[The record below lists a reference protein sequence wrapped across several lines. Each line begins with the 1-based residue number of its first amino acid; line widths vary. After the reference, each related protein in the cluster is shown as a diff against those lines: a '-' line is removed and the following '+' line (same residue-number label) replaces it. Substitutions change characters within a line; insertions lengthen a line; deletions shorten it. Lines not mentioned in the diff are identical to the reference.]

1 MPADPELKTMSK
13 KMLDSLLAG
22 KLRDPDGG
30 GMLTPPLKHIVLARG
45 LGEAAASLVA
55 PLSLGKSLAVVM
67 DPDTRTAMGAEVA
80 ASLAAAY
87 SVEEIVLP
95 RHPHPDM
102 DAVDSVIAR
111 TQKANALIAVGSG
124 SVNDITKYAA
134 HLTGRP
140 YAVFGTAPSMN
151 GYTSVS
157 AAITEGGLK
166 KSLPATL
173 PKGVFLDLD
182 VMAAAPQRLIASGFG
197 DSLAR
202 ATAQTDWLMAHLL
215 LGKPYRE
222 TPFMLL
228 ADDEEAMIAAAPA
241 LKASDVEAIELLVRT
256 LVMSGLGMTLCGGS
270 YPASQGEHL
279 IAHYI
284 DMRGENLP
292 QAYHGEHIS
301 VTTLTMA
308 RLQERM
314 LALPA
319 LQLKPTTDTEASMI
333 EKFGEEVGRA
343 CWVAF
348 SPKVFDKG
356 PREELNRKLAREW
369 PAIRDRLRAVAR
381 SEAEIK
387 KALVAVGA
395 PTTPDDVGL
404 PLPFYREAVANAR
417 LIRDRFTMLDLA
429 AMSVEPIETG
439 I

>member
-1 MPADPELKTMSK
+1 
-13 KMLDSLLAG
+13 
-22 KLRDPDGG
+22 
-30 GMLTPPLKHIVLARG
+30 
-45 LGEAAASLVA
+45 
-55 PLSLGKSLAVVM
+55 M
-67 DPDTRTAMGAEVA
+67 DPDTRKALGEKVA
-80 ASLAAAY
+80 ASLATAY
-87 SVEEIVLP
+87 AVEEIVLP

-102 DAVDSVIAR
+102 DAVNGVIER
-111 TQKANALIAVGSG
+111 TRRANALIAIGSG

-134 HLTGRP
+134 HLTGKP

-157 AAITEGGLK
+157 AAITDKGLK

-182 VMAAAPQRLIASGFG
+182 VMAAAPRRLIASGFG
-197 DSLAR
+197 DLLAR

-228 ADDEEAMIAAAPA
+228 ADDEDAMIAAAPA
-241 LKASDVEAIELLVRT
+241 LKAGDVAAIELLVRT
-256 LVMSGLGMTLCGGS
+256 LVMSGLGMTFCGGS

-314 LALPA
+314 LALAA
-319 LQLKPTTDTEASMI
+319 LQLAPTKDTEASMI
-333 EKFGEEVGRA
+333 ATFGDDIGRA
-343 CWVAF
+343 CWEAF
-348 SPKVFDKG
+348 RPKVFDK
-356 PREELNRKLAREW
+356 EATAAINLKLKTEW
-369 PAIRDRLRAVAR
+369 PAIRARLRSVAR
-381 SEAEIK
+381 SEAEIR

-395 PTTPDDVGL
+395 PTTSADVGL
-404 PLPFYREAVANAR
+404 PLPFYREAVG
-417 LIRDRFTMLDLA
+417 M
-429 AMSVEPIETG
+429 PG
-439 I
+439 

>member
-1 MPADPELKTMSK
+1 MSK
-13 KMLDSLLAG
+13 EMLDMLLAG

-30 GMLTPPLKHIVLARG
+30 GMLVSPLRYIVLARG
-45 LGEAAASLVA
+45 LGEATVSLVA
-55 PLSLGKSLAVVM
+55 PLSFGRSLAVVM
-67 DPDTRTAMGAEVA
+67 DPDTRIAMGAKVA
-80 ASLAAAY
+80 ASLAAHYA
-87 SVEEIVLP
+87 VEEFVLP
-95 RHPHPDM
+95 PHPHPDM
-102 DAVDSVIAR
+102 DQVDAVMAKTVNAD
-111 TQKANALIAVGSG
+111 ALIAVGSG
-124 SVNDITKYAA
+124 SINDITKYAA
-134 HLTGRP
+134 HRAGKP

-157 AAITEGGLK
+157 AAITEKGLK
-166 KSLPATL
+166 KSLPASL

-182 VMAAAPQRLIASGFG
+182 VLAAAPRRLIAAGFG

-215 LGKPYRE
+215 LGTPYRE
-222 TPFMLL
+222 APFMLL

-241 LKASDVEAIELLVRT
+241 LKAGDVAAIALLART

-284 DMRGENLP
+284 DMRREDLP
-292 QAYHGEHIS
+292 QAYHGEHIA

-308 RLQERM
+308 ALQERI

-319 LQLKPTTDTEASMI
+319 LQLAPPGDTEKSMI

-343 CWVAF
+343 CWEAF
-348 SPKVFDKG
+348 RPKLFD
-356 PREELNRKLAREW
+356 RSATDRLNHKLAREW
-369 PAIRDRLRAVAR
+369 PAIRERLRAVAR
-381 SEAEIK
+381 PEAQLRQ
-387 KALVAVGA
+387 ALLAVGA
-395 PTTPDDVGL
+395 PTTPEDVGL

-429 AMSVEPIETG
+429 AMSVDG
-439 I
+439 IA

>member
-1 MPADPELKTMSK
+1 MSREL
-13 KMLDSLLAG
+13 LDSLLAG
-22 KLRDPDGG
+22 KLRDPDDG
-30 GMLTPPLKHIVLARG
+30 GMLIPPLRHIVLARG

-55 PLSLGKSLAVVM
+55 PLSFGKSLTVVM
-67 DPDTRTAMGAEVA
+67 DPDTQAVLGAKVV
-80 ASLAAAY
+80 ASLATAY
-87 SVEEIVLP
+87 DVEEIVLP

-102 DAVDSVIAR
+102 DTVNGVIAR
-111 TQKANALIAVGSG
+111 TQKPNALIAIGSG

-157 AAITEGGLK
+157 AAITEHGLK
-166 KSLPATL
+166 KSLPASL

-182 VMAAAPQRLIASGFG
+182 VMAAAP
-197 DSLAR
+197 
-202 ATAQTDWLMAHLL
+202 
-215 LGKPYRE
+215 
-222 TPFMLL
+222 
-228 ADDEEAMIAAAPA
+228 A
-241 LKASDVEAIELLVRT
+241 LKAGDVSAIELLVRT

-284 DMRGENLP
+284 DMRGRDLP
-292 QAYHGEHIS
+292 KAYHGEHIA

-314 LALPA
+314 LARPT
-319 LQLKPTTDTEASMI
+319 LQLAPTGDTEASMI

-343 CWVAF
+343 CWAAF
-348 SPKVFDKG
+348 RPKVFDEDAT
-356 PREELNRKLAREW
+356 EELNLKLAREW
-369 PAIRDRLRAVAR
+369 PMIRDRLRSVAR
-381 SEAEIK
+381 FETEIK
-387 KALVAVGA
+387 RALLAVGA

-429 AMSVEPIETG
+429 AMAVEPIEAC

>member
-1 MPADPELKTMSK
+1 MSK
-13 KMLDSLLAG
+13 EMLDRLLAG
-22 KLRDPDGG
+22 KLRDPDSG
-30 GMLTPPLKHIVLARG
+30 GMLVPPLKHIVLARG
-45 LGEAAASLVA
+45 LGGAAASLVA
-55 PLSLGKSLAVVM
+55 PLSFGNSLAVVM
-67 DPDTRTAMGAEVA
+67 DPDTRAVLGANVA
-80 ASLAAAY
+80 TSLAAVSA
-87 SVEEIVLP
+87 VDEIVLP
-95 RHPHPDM
+95 RQPHPDM
-102 DAVDSVIAR
+102 DAVNGVIAK

-157 AAITEGGLK
+157 AAITENGLK
-166 KSLPATL
+166 KSLSAAL

-182 VMAAAPQRLIASGFG
+182 VMAAAPRRLIASGFG

-222 TPFMLL
+222 APFMLL
-228 ADDEEAMIAAAPA
+228 ADDEEAMIAVAPA
-241 LKASDVEAIELLVRT
+241 LKAGDVAAIELLVRT
-256 LVMSGLGMTLCGGS
+256 LVMSGIGMTLCGGS

-284 DMRGENLP
+284 DMRGKNLP

-314 LALPA
+314 LTLPA
-319 LQLKPTTDTEASMI
+319 LQLKPTRDTEASMI
-333 EKFGEEVGRA
+333 EKFGEDVGRA
-343 CWVAF
+343 CWAAF
-348 SPKVFDKG
+348 GPKVFDKSATD
-356 PREELNRKLAREW
+356 ELNRKLATEW
-369 PAIRDRLRAVAR
+369 PTIRDRLRSVAR
-381 SEAEIK
+381 SEAELK

-395 PTTPDDVGL
+395 PIAPEDVGL

-429 AMSVEPIETG
+429 AMSVEPIEAG

>member
-1 MPADPELKTMSK
+1 MSK
-13 KMLDSLLAG
+13 EMLDSLLAG
-22 KLRDPDGG
+22 KLRDPDGS
-30 GMLTPPLKHIVLARG
+30 GMLVPPLKHIVLARG
-45 LGEAAASLVA
+45 LGESAASLVA
-55 PLSLGKSLAVVM
+55 PLSFGKSLAVVM
-67 DPDTRTAMGAEVA
+67 DPDTRKVLGERA
-80 ASLAAAY
+80 ATSLSTTY
-87 SVEEIVLP
+87 SVDEIILP
-95 RHPHPDM
+95 RQPHPDM
-102 DAVDSVIAR
+102 DAVNSVIAK
-111 TQKANALIAVGSG
+111 TEGADALIAIGSG
-124 SVNDITKYAA
+124 SVNDISKYAA

-173 PKGVFLDLD
+173 PKAVFLDLD
-182 VMAAAPQRLIASGFG
+182 VMAAAPRRLIASGFG

-228 ADDEEAMIAAAPA
+228 ADDEDAMIAAAPA
-241 LKASDVEAIELLVRT
+241 LKVGDVAAVELLVRT

-284 DMRGENLP
+284 DMQGRNLP

-308 RLQERM
+308 RLQERI
-314 LALPA
+314 LAMPA
-319 LQLKPTTDTEASMI
+319 LRLAPTEDTEGSMI

-343 CWVAF
+343 CWAAF
-348 SPKVFDKG
+348 RPKVFNND
-356 PREELNRKLAREW
+356 EMADLNRKLAKEW
-369 PAIRDRLRAVAR
+369 PAIGDRLRDVAR

-387 KALVAVGA
+387 KALLAVGA

-404 PLPFYREAVANAR
+404 PLPFYREAIAHAR

-429 AMSVEPIETG
+429 AMSAEPTEAG

>member
-1 MPADPELKTMSK
+1 
-13 KMLDSLLAG
+13 
-22 KLRDPDGG
+22 
-30 GMLTPPLKHIVLARG
+30 VARG

-67 DPDTRTAMGAEVA
+67 DPDTRRVLAGKVA
-80 ASLAAAY
+80 ASLAADYA
-87 SVEEIVLP
+87 VQEIILP
-95 RHPHPDM
+95 PAPHPDM
-102 DAVDSVIAR
+102 DAVNSVTAQ
-111 TQKANALIAVGSG
+111 TENADALIAVGSG

-134 HLTGRP
+134 YLTGKP

-182 VMAAAPQRLIASGFG
+182 VMAAAPQRLIAAGFG

-228 ADDEEAMIAAAPA
+228 AADEEAMIASASA
-241 LKASDVEAIELLVRT
+241 LKAGDVAAVELLVRT

-292 QAYHGEHIS
+292 QTYHGEHIA

-319 LQLKPTTDTEASMI
+319 PQLAPTGDTEASMV

-343 CWVAF
+343 SWAAF
-348 SPKVFDKG
+348 RPKLFG
-356 PREELNRKLAREW
+356 RSAIGELNRKLATEW
-369 PAIRDRLRAVAR
+369 PDIRERLRSVGR
-381 SEAEIK
+381 SEAELK
-387 KALVAVGA
+387 KALLAVGA
-395 PTTPDDVGL
+395 PTKPQDVGL

-429 AMSVEPIETG
+429 AMSIEPVEAG
-439 I
+439 L

>member
-1 MPADPELKTMSK
+1 MSK
-13 KMLDSLLAG
+13 ETLDNLLAG

-30 GMLTPPLKHIVLARG
+30 GMLIPPLKHIVLARG
-45 LGEAAASLVA
+45 LGDAATSLVA

-67 DPDTRTAMGAEVA
+67 DPDTRRILGEKVA
-80 ASLAAAY
+80 ASLATAFA
-87 SVEEIVLP
+87 VQEIVLP
-95 RHPHPDM
+95 RNPHPDM
-102 DAVDSVIAR
+102 DAVNRVIA
-111 TQKANALIAVGSG
+111 KIGSADALIAIGSG

-134 HLTGRP
+134 HLTGKP

-157 AAITEGGLK
+157 AAITENGLK
-166 KSLPATL
+166 KSLPAGL

-182 VMAAAPQRLIASGFG
+182 VMAAAPERLIASGFG

-241 LKASDVEAIELLVRT
+241 LKAGNVAAIELLVRT

-284 DMRGENLP
+284 DMRGEDLP

-301 VTTLTMA
+301 VTLLTMA

-314 LALPA
+314 LAMPKLR
-319 LQLKPTTDTEASMI
+319 LKPTGDTEASVI

-343 CWVAF
+343 CWAAF
-348 SPKVFDKG
+348 RSKLSDSSATD
-356 PREELNRKLAREW
+356 ELNRKLATEW
-369 PAIRDRLRAVAR
+369 PDIRDRLRSVGR
-381 SEAEIK
+381 SEAQLK
-387 KALVAVGA
+387 QALLAVGA
-395 PTTPDDVGL
+395 PTVPQDVGL
-404 PLPFYREAVANAR
+404 PMAFYREAVSNAR

-429 AMSVEPIETG
+429 AMSVEPVEAG

>member
-1 MPADPELKTMSK
+1 MSREK
-13 KMLDSLLAG
+13 LDSLLAG
-22 KLRDPDGG
+22 TLRDPDNGA
-30 GMLTPPLKHIVLARG
+30 MLVPPLRHIVLARG
-45 LGEAAASLVA
+45 LGNAAQSLIE
-55 PLSLGKSLAVVM
+55 PLAFGRSIAVVM
-67 DPDTRTAMGAEVA
+67 DPDTRAVLGAEVS
-80 ASLAAAY
+80 ASLASAY
-87 SVEEIVLP
+87 AVEDVVLP
-95 RHPHPDM
+95 SHPHPDM
-102 DAVDSVIAR
+102 DAVKLVMSR
-111 TQKANALIAVGSG
+111 TEKAGALIAVGSG

-157 AAITEGGLK
+157 AAITENGLK

-173 PKGVFLDLD
+173 PAGVFLDLD
-182 VMAAAPQRLIASGFG
+182 VMASAPPRLIASGFG

-228 ADDEEAMIAAAPA
+228 ADDEDAMIAAAPA
-241 LKASDVEAIELLVRT
+241 LKAGEVPAIELLVRT

-284 DMRGENLP
+284 DMRGQNLP

-319 LQLKPTTDTEASMI
+319 LKLAPTDDTEDSMI
-333 EKFGEEVGRA
+333 AKFGETVGRE
-343 CWVAF
+343 CWHAF
-348 SPKVFDKG
+348 RLKAFDK
-356 PREELNRKLAREW
+356 EATETLNQKLATEW
-369 PAIRDRLRAVAR
+369 PEMRERLRAVAR
-381 SEAEIK
+381 SEAELK
-387 KALVAVGA
+387 KALLAVGA

-429 AMSVEPIETG
+429 AMSGVEAG
-439 I
+439 V

>member
-1 MPADPELKTMSK
+1 MSK
-13 KMLDSLLAG
+13 EMLDRLLAG

-30 GMLTPPLKHIVLARG
+30 GILVPPLKHIVLSRG
-45 LGEAAASLVA
+45 LGEAAADLIF
-55 PLSLGKSLAVVM
+55 PLSFGGSLAVVM
-67 DPDTRTAMGAEVA
+67 DPDTRSVLGEKVATSLGTVFALDEV
-80 ASLAAAY
+80 
-87 SVEEIVLP
+87 VLP
-95 RHPHPDM
+95 PHPHPDM
-102 DAVDSVIAR
+102 DAVNGVMAR
-111 TQKANALIAVGSG
+111 TTNADALVAVGSG
-124 SVNDITKYAA
+124 SINDITKYAS
-134 HLTGRP
+134 HLSGKP

-228 ADDEEAMIAAAPA
+228 ADDEDAMIASAAA
-241 LKASDVEAIELLVRT
+241 LKSGDVAAVELLVRT

-284 DMRGENLP
+284 DMRGEKLP

-319 LQLKPTTDTEASMI
+319 LQLAPTRDTEASMI
-333 EKFGEEVGRA
+333 QKFGEEVGRA
-343 CWVAF
+343 CWAAF
-348 SPKVFDKG
+348 RPKAFDRDATG
-356 PREELNRKLAREW
+356 DLNSKLATGW
-369 PAIRDRLRAVAR
+369 PIIRNRLRSVAR
-381 SEAEIK
+381 SEAEL
-387 KALVAVGA
+387 KAALLAVGA
-395 PTTPDDVGL
+395 PTTPGDVGL
-404 PLPFYREAVANAR
+404 LLPFYREAVTNAR

-429 AMSVEPIETG
+429 AMSAEPIEVGT
-439 I
+439 

>member
-1 MPADPELKTMSK
+1 MSQE
-13 KMLDSLLAG
+13 MLDSLLAG
-22 KLRDPDGG
+22 KLRDPDSGE
-30 GMLTPPLKHIVLARG
+30 MLVPPMKHIVLARG
-45 LGEAAASLVA
+45 LGEAAAELIA
-55 PLSLGKSLAVVM
+55 PLSFGRSLAVVM
-67 DPDTRTAMGAEVA
+67 DPDTREALGAKVA
-80 ASLAAAY
+80 ASLATAHA
-87 SVEEIVLP
+87 VGEIVLP
-95 RHPHPDM
+95 AHPHPDM
-102 DAVDSVIAR
+102 DAVKGVMAR
-111 TQKANALIAVGSG
+111 TGKASALIAVGSG
-124 SVNDITKYAA
+124 SINDITKYAA
-134 HLTGRP
+134 HLAGKP

-157 AAITEGGLK
+157 AAITENGLK

-173 PKGVFLDLD
+173 PEGVFLDLG
-182 VMAAAPQRLIASGFG
+182 VMAAAPSRLVASGFG

-202 ATAQTDWLMAHLL
+202 ATAQTDWLLAHLL

-241 LKASDVEAIELLVRT
+241 LKAGEVPAIELLVRT

-284 DMRGENLP
+284 DMRGRNLP

-314 LALPA
+314 LALPE
-319 LQLKPTTDTEASMI
+319 LQLAPAGDSEASMI
-333 EKFGEEVGRA
+333 EKFGEEVGRE
-343 CWVAF
+343 CWAAF
-348 SPKVFDKG
+348 RSKAFDKG
-356 PREELNRKLAREW
+356 ATTALNRKLAGGW
-369 PAIRDRLRAVAR
+369 PAIRDRLRSVAR
-381 SEAEIK
+381 SEAQLKE
-387 KALVAVGA
+387 ALLAVGA
-395 PTTPDDVGL
+395 PTTPDDVGI
-404 PLPFYREAVANAR
+404 PLPFYREAVRDAR

-429 AMSVEPIETG
+429 AMSAEPIEAG

>member
-1 MPADPELKTMSK
+1 MSREK
-13 KMLDSLLAG
+13 LDGLLAG
-22 KLRDPDGG
+22 RLRDPDGSG
-30 GMLTPPLKHIVLARG
+30 TLVPPLKHIVLDRR
-45 LGEAAASLVA
+45 LGETAASLVA
-55 PLSLGKSLAVVM
+55 PLAFGQPLAVVM
-67 DPDTRTAMGAEVA
+67 DPDTRAALGQKVS
-80 ASLAAAY
+80 ASLASAHL
-87 SVEEIVLP
+87 VDDVVLP

-102 DAVDSVIAR
+102 DAVDLVIAR
-111 TQKANALIAVGSG
+111 TERASALIAVGSG

-134 HLTGRP
+134 HLTGKP

-157 AAITEGGLK
+157 AAITENGLK
-166 KSLPATL
+166 KSLPASL

-182 VMAAAPQRLIASGFG
+182 IMASAPPRLIASGFG

-228 ADDEEAMIAAAPA
+228 SDDENAMIAAAPA
-241 LKASDVEAIELLVRT
+241 LKAGDLPAIELLVRT

-284 DMRGENLP
+284 DMRGENLQ

-308 RLQERM
+308 RLQEKM
-314 LALPA
+314 LALPE
-319 LQLKPTTDTEASMI
+319 LRLRPTGDTEASLVGT
-333 EKFGEEVGRA
+333 FGETVGRE
-343 CWVAF
+343 CWHAF
-348 SPKVFDKG
+348 RSKAFD
-356 PREELNRKLAREW
+356 RDATEALNLRLAGEW
-369 PAIRDRLRAVAR
+369 PAMRLRLRKVAR
-381 SEAEIK
+381 PETELK
-387 KALVAVGA
+387 KALLAVGA
-395 PTTPDDVGL
+395 PTEPADVGV
-404 PLPFYREAVANAR
+404 PMPFYRKAVANAR

-429 AMSVEPIETG
+429 AMSGVG
-439 I
+439 AGA

>member
-1 MPADPELKTMSK
+1 MSRE
-13 KMLDSLLAG
+13 MLDRLLAG
-22 KLRDPDGG
+22 KLRDPDSG
-30 GMLTPPLKHIVLARG
+30 GMLVPPLKHIVLARG

-55 PLSLGKSLAVVM
+55 PLAFGGSLTVVM
-67 DPDTRTAMGAEVA
+67 DPDTRRILGEQIA
-80 ASLAAAY
+80 ASLGTSYAIQ
-87 SVEEIVLP
+87 EIVLSSS
-95 RHPHPDM
+95 PHPDM
-102 DAVDSVIAR
+102 DAVNGVIA
-111 TQKANALIAVGSG
+111 QSGKADALIAIGSG

-134 HLTGRP
+134 YLTGKP

-157 AAITEGGLK
+157 AAITENGLK

-182 VMAAAPQRLIASGFG
+182 VMAAAPRRLIASGFG

-228 ADDEEAMIAAAPA
+228 ADDEDAMIAAAPA
-241 LKASDVEAIELLVRT
+241 LKAGDVAAIELLVRT

-284 DMRGENLP
+284 DMRGKNLP

-308 RLQERM
+308 RLQERV

-319 LQLKPTTDTEASMI
+319 LQLAVTRDTEASMI
-333 EKFGEEVGRA
+333 GIFGEEVGRA
-343 CWVAF
+343 CWAAF
-348 SPKVFDKG
+348 RPKALDKDATN
-356 PREELNRKLAREW
+356 EINLKLGMEW
-369 PAIRDRLRAVAR
+369 PAMRDRLRAVAR
-381 SEAEIK
+381 PETEIK
-387 KALVAVGA
+387 RALLAVGA
-395 PTTPDDVGL
+395 PTTPEDVGL
-404 PLPFYREAVANAR
+404 PLPFYREAVKNAR

-429 AMSVEPIETG
+429 AASVEPIEAG

>member
-1 MPADPELKTMSK
+1 MSK
-13 KMLDSLLAG
+13 EMLSRLLAG

-30 GMLTPPLKHIVLARG
+30 GMLVPPMKHIVLGRG

-55 PLSLGKSLAVVM
+55 PLSFGKSLAVVM
-67 DPDTRTAMGAEVA
+67 DPDTRAAMGAKVVA
-80 ASLAAAY
+80 ALATAHA
-87 SVEEIVLP
+87 VQGIVLP
-95 RHPHPDM
+95 SAPHPDM
-102 DAVDSVIAR
+102 DAVNGVMAR
-111 TQKANALIAVGSG
+111 TGSADAMIAVGSG
-124 SVNDITKYAA
+124 SINDITKYAA
-134 HLTGRP
+134 HLAGKP

-173 PKGVFLDLD
+173 PQGVFLDLD

-222 TPFMLL
+222 TPFVLL

-241 LKASDVEAIELLVRT
+241 LKAGDVTAIELLVRT

-284 DMRGENLP
+284 DMRGQNLP
-292 QAYHGEHIS
+292 QAYHGEHIA

-314 LALPA
+314 LALPKLHLA
-319 LQLKPTTDTEASMI
+319 PTRDTEALMV
-333 EKFGEEVGRA
+333 EKFGDEVGQA
-343 CWVAF
+343 CWAAF
-348 SPKVFDKG
+348 RPKAFD
-356 PREELNRKLAREW
+356 RDATDELNRKLAMEW
-369 PAIRDRLRAVAR
+369 PDIRDRLRSVAR
-381 SEAEIK
+381 SENELK
-387 KALVAVGA
+387 EALLAVGA
-395 PTTPDDVGL
+395 PTTPEDVGL
-404 PLPFYREAVANAR
+404 PLPFYREAVTNAR

-429 AMSVEPIETG
+429 AMSVEPIKVDA
-439 I
+439 

>member
-1 MPADPELKTMSK
+1 MSK
-13 KMLDSLLAG
+13 EMLDSLLAG

-30 GMLTPPLKHIVLARG
+30 GMLIAPLKHIVLARG
-45 LGEAAASLVA
+45 LGEEAASLVA
-55 PLSLGKSLAVVM
+55 PLSLGRSLAVVM
-67 DPDTRTAMGAEVA
+67 DPDTRRVLGEKVA
-80 ASLAAAY
+80 TSLATSFA
-87 SVEEIVLP
+87 VRKIVLP
-95 RHPHPDM
+95 RNPHPDM
-102 DAVDSVIAR
+102 DAVNAVIAK
-111 TQKANALIAVGSG
+111 TQTSDALVAIGSG
-124 SVNDITKYAA
+124 SVNDITKYVA

-157 AAITEGGLK
+157 AAITENGLK
-166 KSLPATL
+166 KSLPAGL

-182 VMAAAPQRLIASGFG
+182 VMAAAPERLIASGFG

-215 LGKPYRE
+215 LGTPYRE

-241 LKASDVEAIELLVRT
+241 LKAGDVAAIELLVRT
-256 LVMSGLGMTLCGGS
+256 LVTSGLGMTLCGGS

-301 VTTLTMA
+301 VTLLTMV

-314 LALPA
+314 LAMPKLRLA
-319 LQLKPTTDTEASMI
+319 PTVDTEASVI

-343 CWVAF
+343 CWAAF
-348 SPKVFDKG
+348 RPKLFDKSTTD
-356 PREELNRKLAREW
+356 ELNRKLATEW
-369 PAIRDRLRAVAR
+369 PMIRDRLRQVGR
-381 SEAEIK
+381 SEAQLK
-387 KALVAVGA
+387 QALLAVGA
-395 PTTPDDVGL
+395 PTAPTDVGL

-429 AMSVEPIETG
+429 AMSVEPVDVG

>member
-1 MPADPELKTMSK
+1 MSK
-13 KMLDSLLAG
+13 EMLDSLLAG
-22 KLRDPDGG
+22 KLSDPDSG
-30 GMLTPPLKHIVLARG
+30 GMLVPPLKQILLARR

-55 PLSLGKSLAVVM
+55 PLSFGKALAVVM
-67 DPDTRTAMGAEVA
+67 DPDTRAVLGAKVA
-80 ASLAAAY
+80 ASLASAY
-87 SVEEIVLP
+87 AVDEIVLP

-102 DAVDSVIAR
+102 DAVNGMIAK
-111 TQKANALIAVGSG
+111 TQKANALVAVGSG

-134 HLTGRP
+134 HLTGKP

-157 AAITEGGLK
+157 AAITENGLK

-228 ADDEEAMIAAAPA
+228 ADDEDAMIAAAPA
-241 LKASDVEAIELLVRT
+241 LKAGDVAAVELLVRT

-284 DMRGENLP
+284 DMRGQNLP

-314 LALPA
+314 LALPK
-319 LQLKPTTDTEASMI
+319 LQLTPTTDTEASMVQ
-333 EKFGEEVGRA
+333 KFGEKVGRA
-343 CWVAF
+343 CWAAF
-348 SPKVFDKG
+348 SPKVFDKDAIA
-356 PREELNRKLAREW
+356 ELNHKLTREW
-369 PAIRDRLRAVAR
+369 QEIRDQLRVVAR

-387 KALVAVGA
+387 KALVAVDA
-395 PTTPDDVGL
+395 PTTPGDVGL
-404 PLPFYREAVANAR
+404 PLPFYREAVMNAR

-429 AMSVEPIETG
+429 AMSVDPIEAG
-439 I
+439 V